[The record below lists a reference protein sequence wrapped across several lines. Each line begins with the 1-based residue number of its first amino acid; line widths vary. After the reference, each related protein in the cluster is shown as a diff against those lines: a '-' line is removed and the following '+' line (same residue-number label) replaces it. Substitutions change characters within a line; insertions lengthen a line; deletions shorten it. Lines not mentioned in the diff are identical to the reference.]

1 MMDWIESHSK
11 RYDDDLCE
19 ERDYERALQDCHML
33 YFQQRVNVVVVAASK
48 HLQVWIDVEHSVSF
62 QAQGPKKMHTK
73 F

>member
-33 YFQQRVNVVVVAASK
+33 
-48 HLQVWIDVEHSVSF
+48 
-62 QAQGPKKMHTK
+62 
-73 F
+73 